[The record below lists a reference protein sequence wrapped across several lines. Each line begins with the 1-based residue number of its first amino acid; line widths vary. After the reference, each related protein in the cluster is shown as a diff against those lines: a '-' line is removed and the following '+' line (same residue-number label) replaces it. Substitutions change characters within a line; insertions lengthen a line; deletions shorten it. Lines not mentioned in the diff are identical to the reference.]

1 MVAESRQAPGAIVVR
16 DLRLTG
22 AGRAEYACTSLMK
35 TWERDL
41 LDHLVYL
48 VINNAER
55 PLSED
60 EVRDELKRELS
71 RPRDRDAITP
81 EQR

>member
-1 MVAESRQAPGAIVVR
+1 
-16 DLRLTG
+16 
-22 AGRAEYACTSLMK
+22 MK
-35 TWERDL
+35 PWERDL

-55 PLSED
+55 PISED